1 MKTAIVFIETKSD
14 QLKKSSLEIL
24 SALQGSDYEISTC
37 GMGAVNEQVLEH
49 LGLWGVYKHF
59 LCRDE
64 ILDVYNPETWQQF
77 FTLVFKKIQPQLFM
91 ANSNSIGRDV
101 FPRLAAEFETA
112 YMSDVTEISF
122 SPGLLVKRPMY
133 SGKCSA
139 QVTFTDE
146 SPKIILLRSNQI
158 PVIKPTG
165 NHKTEVVEINLDN
178 SSGNSQTLCVKKGE
192 SEKLDLTEA
201 DIIVSGGRG
210 LKEADNFRLLHE
222 LAKSLGATVG
232 ASRAVVDMEWVPHS
246 MQVGQTGKTV
256 TPSLY
261 FAIGIS
267 GAIQH
272 LAGMSGSKNIVAIN
286 KDEKAPIFQKAT
298 YGLVGDLFEL
308 VPLLTEK
315 LKKLQN

>member
-1 MKTAIVFIETKSD
+1 MKTAIVLIETKND
-14 QLKKSSLEIL
+14 QLKKSSLESL
-24 SALQGSDYEISTC
+24 SALQNSGYEISTC
-37 GMGAVNEQVLEH
+37 EVGSSSERILET
-49 LGLWGVYKHF
+49 LGLWGVHKHF
-59 LCRDE
+59 FCKDE
-64 ILDVYNPETWQQF
+64 VLHIYNPETYQQF
-77 FTLVFKKIQPQLFM
+77 LTQVFEKNKPQLFV
-91 ANSNSIGRDV
+91 ASSNSMGRDV
-101 FPRLAAEFETA
+101 FPRLAAQFETA

-122 SPGLLVKRPMY
+122 SPLLIKRPMY

-139 QVTFTDE
+139 QVTFMDE

-158 PVIKPTG
+158 PIINPMG
-165 NHKTEVVEINLDN
+165 SQKTEFIEIHLDHLP
-178 SSGNSQTLCVKKGE
+178 GRSQTLRVEKGK

-210 LKEADNFRLLHE
+210 LKEADNFKLLHE
-222 LAKSLGATVG
+222 LAEPLGATVG
-232 ASRAVVDMEWVPHS
+232 ASRAVVDLGWVPHS
-246 MQVGQTGKTV
+246 LQVGQTGKTV
-256 TPSLY
+256 TPSVY

-298 YGLVGDLFEL
+298 YGIVGDLFEV

-315 LKKLQN
+315 FKTLQN